1 MKKLHLLTSLL
12 LLTGFKLF
20 AQSHLKDVQTTS
32 IWAPAGV
39 KIDGKINEWEDSFQA
54 YNKSTR
60 LFYTIS
66 NNEKYLY
73 LAVTSTDAGN
83 NTKIAAGGITL
94 TINTAAKKKDKN
106 AYSLT
111 YPVITRA
118 LRGHG
123 RGLRGGGAQSDVTD
137 TAVVN
142 AAHRQFISS
151 AKEIKVLG
159 FKDMDDTLISIYNE
173 YGIKAA
179 IGYDT
184 LGNYS
189 YELAVPLKVLGI
201 SPDSIKE
208 IAYNIKVNGLQIAA
222 NNAFRGGNGGGD
234 NGGGGFAG
242 NGGGGFG
249 GGGGGRRGGGTTGGG
264 KSAGNGGNNI
274 DFADLTTPT
283 DFWAKYTL
291 ATK

>member
-1 MKKLHLLTSLL
+1 MKKNSLFTILFLLS
-12 LLTGFKLF
+12 GYQLF
-20 AQSHLKDVQTTS
+20 AQSHLKDVQATS

-39 KIDGKINEWEDSFQA
+39 KIDGRINEWEDSFQA

-94 TINTAAKKKDKN
+94 TINTAGKKKDKN

-111 YPVITRA
+111 YPVISRA
-118 LRGHG
+118 G
-123 RGLRGGGAQSDVTD
+123 RGRGQRGSRSGAAQTDAPD
-137 TAVVN
+137 TAAIN

-173 YGIKAA
+173 YGIKVA

-189 YELAVPLKVLGI
+189 YELAIPLKVLGI

-208 IAYNIKVNGLQIAA
+208 IAYNIKVNGLQVNMGGAFKGLAA
-222 NNAFRGGNGGGD
+222 GGD
-234 NGGGGFAG
+234 NGGGGFG
-242 NGGGGFG
+242 GGGGGFG
-249 GGGGGRRGGGTTGGG
+249 GGGGGRRGGGAGGRN
-264 KSAGNGGNNI
+264 SGGASNNI